1 MTTPKFI
8 QPVQDTAPETSMS
21 IEPTAS
27 LDEAIQGALG
37 RKLRESWDEVVRE
50 EVPTAFKDLLDKL
63 KHSESSSGQS
73 MPDRVE
79 PNTGDGER

>member
-8 QPVQDTAPETSMS
+8 QSVPDTAPEASMS

-63 KHSESSSGQS
+63 KQSETSSEQS
-73 MPDRVE
+73 KSDLTE
-79 PNTGDGER
+79 PSTGDGER

>member
-8 QPVQDTAPETSMS
+8 QPVHDTAPETSMS

-50 EVPTAFKDLLDKL
+50 EVPTTFKDLLDKL
-63 KHSESSSGQS
+63 KQSEASSAQSG
-73 MPDRVE
+73 PDNTE

>member
-8 QPVQDTAPETSMS
+8 QPVRATAPETSMS
-21 IEPTAS
+21 IEPTAG

-50 EVPTAFKDLLDKL
+50 EVPTVFKDLLDKL
-63 KHSESSSGQS
+63 KRSEASAGQS
-73 MPDRVE
+73 KPDLTE
-79 PNTGDGER
+79 PNRGDGER